1 MAKVDKIQFRALSK
15 FGWVINKN
23 GQVVDNKVL
32 LVRLATIPFIVTVP
46 NQVDKIQFRALSKFG
61 WVINKNGYVV
71 DNKVLLVRLA
81 TIPYI
86 VTVPNQV
93 QQSRLCLF
101 LLNYKVCK
109 TQWPNW

>member
-1 MAKVDKIQFRALSK
+1 MAKVDKIQFGALSK

-32 LVRLATIPFIVTVP
+32 LVML
-46 NQVDKIQFRALSKFG
+46 D
-61 WVINKNGYVV
+61 
-71 DNKVLLVRLA
+71 

-93 QQSRLCLF
+93 LQSRLCLF

-109 TQWPNW
+109 TQWPNL